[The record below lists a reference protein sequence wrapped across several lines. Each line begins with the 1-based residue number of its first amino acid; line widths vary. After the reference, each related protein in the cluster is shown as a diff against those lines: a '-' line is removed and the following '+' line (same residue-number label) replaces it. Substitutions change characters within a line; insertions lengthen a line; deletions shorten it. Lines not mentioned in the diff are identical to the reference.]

1 MRGQKTSTPTDMAT
15 AAMIRATAARKAHRG
30 CSNSPPYCNDAS
42 TIRPADDP
50 FRLAEIIAGLHAPF
64 S

>member
-15 AAMIRATAARKAHRG
+15 AALIRATAARKAHRE
-30 CSNSPPYCNDAS
+30 CSNSPPYRNDAS
-42 TIRPADDP
+42 TIRAADDP
-50 FRLAEIIAGLHAPF
+50 FRLAEIVAGLPTPF